1 MIAKFLMAVSF
12 FASLCNCHRSMR
24 SNPTGLSKYISFPGQ
39 FCTSVGGLEL
49 IVINYVG
56 ILSLH
61 TSRSHYPLFS
71 YLMMI
76 SRDHILNLS
85 QTICPSFWLSW
96 IFINCSVLCQCKYL
110 KICLF
115 TINYLKYVSTNH
127 FRYCVLPFA
136 LCRWTFFGYVYGRNS
151 QDIYLINIPLLWF
164 FLIW

>member
-1 MIAKFLMAVSF
+1 MRLRIPFKWKYALTRWLQNFWWLHH
-12 FASLCNCHRSMR
+12 SLHLYVTVTGLCVLT
-24 SNPTGLSKYISFPGQ
+24 PTGLSKYISFPGQ

-71 YLMMI
+71 YLMKI

-96 IFINCSVLCQCKYL
+96 VSINCTVLCQCKYL

-115 TINYLKYVSTNH
+115 TIN
-127 FRYCVLPFA
+127 
-136 LCRWTFFGYVYGRNS
+136 
-151 QDIYLINIPLLWF
+151 
-164 FLIW
+164 